1 MKHRVD
7 WGLVAAI
14 VFVTGGCVGGWMS
27 LAREVQRLYPQTV
40 AGQISDAPG
49 LADSWEPLG
58 SDSKGREFLRR
69 TASNGD
75 IERLTIME
83 DGVGLYVRCGA
94 PDPFPDV
101 SGCAKIILQPR
112 AP

>member
-1 MKHRVD
+1 MQKRND
-7 WGLVAAI
+7 WGFWVITAFI
-14 VFVTGGCVGGWMS
+14 GFGSIGGWMS

-40 AGQISDAPG
+40 AGEISDAPG

-58 SDSKGREFLRR
+58 TDSKGREFLRR

-83 DGVGLYVRCGA
+83 DGVGLYVRCEA